1 MFVAII
7 NSDMENK
14 VIDFVS
20 LERLFEVIPMT
31 DDEAEVFE
39 RYTCDYDF
47 TSVEEQGPEWI
58 FSLLSVMR
66 SELARDEIGI
76 EDYDLLNHVFIRIL
90 EWLLEGSGYLKYYDG
105 VKLNDARM

>member
-39 RYTCDYDF
+39 PFER
-47 TSVEEQGPEWI
+47 
-58 FSLLSVMR
+58 
-66 SELARDEIGI
+66 
-76 EDYDLLNHVFIRIL
+76 
-90 EWLLEGSGYLKYYDG
+90 
-105 VKLNDARM
+105 